1 MTNLTKKAI
10 KEAFLELLSDRPL
23 HQITIK
29 DIVEQCGINRNSF
42 YYHYQDLPALIEEIV
57 MEEADAII
65 DEYPS
70 IDSIEIAFN
79 VALSFARKNRTAILH
94 IYNSVNRDIFEQYLW
109 KVSDYA
115 VTNFGSRAFANKEIN
130 AEDREVIENFYK
142 CEFFGFAI
150 YWLQNGMREDVESR
164 IGRIFEL
171 QHGMLEETINRCSK

>member
-65 DEYPS
+65 NEYPS

-79 VALSFARKNRTAILH
+79 VALSFARKNRTA
-94 IYNSVNRDIFEQYLW
+94 
-109 KVSDYA
+109 
-115 VTNFGSRAFANKEIN
+115 
-130 AEDREVIENFYK
+130 
-142 CEFFGFAI
+142 
-150 YWLQNGMREDVESR
+150 
-164 IGRIFEL
+164 
-171 QHGMLEETINRCSK
+171 